1 MFGTHTV
8 NGGAIGNFSNAQM
21 ALWYNSAIEKNQ
33 VMPGRLFYEVNDQI
47 YQFRET
53 IILRCIAQ
61 IQLYVIAKSTIEF
74 TLCVCVSACVY
85 LLRN

>member
-1 MFGTHTV
+1 MVVQLETFL
-8 NGGAIGNFSNAQM
+8 NAQM

-33 VMPGRLFYEVNDQI
+33 VTPGHLFYEVNDQI

-74 TLCVCVSACVY
+74 TLCVCVWVHVFICCVIK
-85 LLRN
+85 L